1 MKQSCTSLAFTSYKK
16 KSVTSLPA
24 SFTPWF
30 LKKKKISLV
39 IFYWLTKFHCLVL
52 STLRDI
58 WQYVCCNFLLTR
70 LWNHKFWNDA
80 YIFNQVGFSTW
91 SKCQDQNLNIF
102 RMQRVFIE
110 ADKSYLFGRRKFNFN
125 WWNSSCKAN
134 KIRVY
139 WEEFPTIFLQQIPYL
154 SQKSK
159 KKAQK
164 LHKNEVL
171 FKDLLLDKT
180 TTLKQLLKLVAGDER

>member
-1 MKQSCTSLAFTSYKK
+1 MIFEKK
-16 KSVTSLPA
+16 KDFSCYTLL
-24 SFTPWF
+24 TDQ
-30 LKKKKISLV
+30 ISLS
-39 IFYWLTKFHCLVL
+39 VL
-52 STLRDI
+52 STLWDI
-58 WQYVCCNFLLTR
+58 WQYVCCNCLLTR